1 VSVAIP
7 PALHIAHVDKHFGDC
22 HAVRDAHMTIN
33 AGGIAALIGPSG
45 CGKSTLLRL
54 IAGLEH
60 SDDRH
65 ALIEIGGR
73 SVTGLPPEQR
83 RVGLVFQDYALF
95 PHMTVAD
102 NVAFGLNRVTSK
114 ERDARAAGMLDFVR
128 LSELAGRYPHELSGG
143 QQQRV
148 ALARALAPQPDIV
161 LFDEPFSN
169 LDHTLRVELR
179 EETRDLLKSRG
190 VAALFVTHDREEALS
205 LVDVLAVMDDG
216 AIIQTGSPREV
227 YAHPATTMAARLL
240 GEINL
245 LRAHAHGKLA
255 SSALGELALT
265 APAHGLV
272 QVMLRPEYVRIQ
284 CADDGPAIIE
294 HARFYGH
301 DQVIHLRLDDGERVL
316 ARLDVAFDAREGQR
330 VNASVDPAISVSA
343 TPAH

>member
-1 VSVAIP
+1 VSTAIP
-7 PALHIAHVDKHFGDC
+7 PALHIARLDKHFGDC
-22 HAVRDAHMTIN
+22 HAVRDAHLTID
-33 AGGIAALIGPSG
+33 AEQIAALIGPSG

-60 SDDRH
+60 AEGRD

-73 SVTGLPPEQR
+73 SVTDLPPEQR

-95 PHMTVAD
+95 PHLTVAD
-102 NVAFGLNRVTSK
+102 NVAFGLNRMTSK
-114 ERDARAAGMLDFVR
+114 ERNARAAGMLDFVR

-148 ALARALAPQPDIV
+148 ALARALAPQPDI
-161 LFDEPFSN
+161 LMFDEPFSN

-205 LVDVLAVMDDG
+205 LADVLAVMDDG
-216 AIIQTGSPREV
+216 AIVQTGSPREV
-227 YAHPATTMAARLL
+227 YAHPATTMAAKLL

-245 LRAHAHGKLA
+245 LPAHAHGERA
-255 SSALGELALT
+255 SSALGELAL
-265 APAHGLV
+265 AASAQGLV
-272 QVMLRPEYVRIQ
+272 QIMVRPEFVRVRH
-284 CADDGPAIIE
+284 ASDGSAVVE

-301 DQVIHLRLDDGERVL
+301 DQLVNLRLDDGERVL
-316 ARLDVAFDAREGQR
+316 ARLDGAFDAREGQR
-330 VNASVDPAISVSA
+330 VSASVDPAISVSA
-343 TPAH
+343 TPAR